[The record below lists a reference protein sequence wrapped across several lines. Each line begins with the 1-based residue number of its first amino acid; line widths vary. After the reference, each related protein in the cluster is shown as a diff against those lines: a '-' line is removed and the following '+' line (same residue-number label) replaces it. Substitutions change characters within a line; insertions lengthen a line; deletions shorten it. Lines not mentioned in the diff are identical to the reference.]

1 MIMKKDYI
9 EVEIRA
15 IIGNICSFQKKLVSQ
30 GGKYQG
36 ELYLCDIYFCKKEY
50 TQLKEAEMNKVG
62 SYGLRLR
69 KSKSHN
75 GQWEN
80 TLNVKTITKE
90 NDHNA
95 WEEHEIIVD
104 NFMETSKILLLTGF
118 KPFFKLEKM
127 RHHYALKDFA
137 VFIEKIENFGCCV
150 EVEIMTTPG
159 NEKDAKNK
167 ILALLNKLGIEK
179 SKIAPKS
186 ITNLIMQERAF
197 KETIEI

>member
-1 MIMKKDYI
+1 MKKDYI

-15 IIGNICSFQKKLVSQ
+15 LIEDIRSFQKKLISQ
-30 GGKYQG
+30 GGKYQ
-36 ELYLCDIYFCKKEY
+36 EERYLCDIYFCKKEY

-69 KSKSHN
+69 KSKNHS
-75 GQWEN
+75 GQWES

-95 WEEHEIIVD
+95 WEEHEVIVD
-104 NFMETSKILLLTGF
+104 DFMETSKILLSTGF

-127 RHHYALKDFA
+127 RYHYALNDFA
-137 VFIEKIENFGCCV
+137 VFVEKIENFGCCV

-159 NEKDAKNK
+159 NEEDAKNK
-167 ILALLNKLGIEK
+167 ILALLNKLDVEE
-179 SKIAPKS
+179 SKIVPKS
-186 ITNLIMQERAF
+186 ITNLIMQEKAF
-197 KETIEI
+197 WEPIDV